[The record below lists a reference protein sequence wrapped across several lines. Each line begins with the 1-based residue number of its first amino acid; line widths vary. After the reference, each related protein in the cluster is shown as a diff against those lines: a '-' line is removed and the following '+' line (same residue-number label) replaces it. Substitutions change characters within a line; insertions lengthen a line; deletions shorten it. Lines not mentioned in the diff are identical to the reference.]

1 MNVKRNAIAAAAV
14 VAVAALVA
22 TGCGSCRPGPE
33 KRADWV
39 VKKISSKLDL
49 TKEQKAKLDAIK
61 VEVLAKFKEERATH
75 RKMGS
80 EAIALV
86 KSDKLD
92 EAAVNR
98 LLDTRETSMKRLRP
112 YIVDKIVEFH
122 AMLTPEQ
129 RAKLASLMEEHHARW
144 KE

>member
-1 MNVKRNAIAAAAV
+1 MNVKRNAILAAIT

-33 KRADWV
+33 KRADWA

-49 TKEQKAKLDAIK
+49 TKEQRAQLDGIK
-61 VEVLAKFKEERATH
+61 VEVLAKFKEEKAAHKTI
-75 RKMGS
+75 GT

-86 KSDKLD
+86 KSVKLD

-98 LLDTRETSMKRLRP
+98 LLDTREAAMKRLRP
-112 YIVDKIVEFH
+112 FIVDKIVEFH
-122 AMLTPEQ
+122 GMLTPEQ
-129 RAKLASLMEEHHARW
+129 RAKLASLMEEHRSRFQ
-144 KE
+144 E

>member
-1 MNVKRNAIAAAAV
+1 MNVKRNAIVAAAAV
-14 VAVAALVA
+14 AAAVLVA
-22 TGCGSCRPGPE
+22 TGCGSYRPRPE
-33 KRADWV
+33 KRADWA

-49 TKEQKAKLDAIK
+49 TKEPKAKLEGIK

-75 RKMGS
+75 IKMRT

-98 LLDTRETSMKRLRP
+98 IIDTREAAMKRLRP
-112 YIVDKIVEFH
+112 FIVDKIVEFH
-122 AMLTPEQ
+122 DMLTPEQ